1 MIYVKEESKNN
12 KLHPKF
18 GDKTGEIQNLPE
30 SPSDPPSFIDLPRFP
45 VKASGIEAF
54 DMMTTC
60 VVGFKSVSG
69 RVMTEGLK
77 RIFFGPAG
85 K

>member
-1 MIYVKEESKNN
+1 MSNYKGFYTVKA
-12 KLHPKF
+12 
-18 GDKTGEIQNLPE
+18 DEIQNLPE

-45 VKASGIEAF
+45 VKASGIDAF

-60 VVGFKSVSG
+60 VVGFRSVSG